1 MTLLA
6 NGFPATPSASNRNN
20 SHLDGQFGLLCSMLV
35 QNTPFF
41 FFNEQVLF
49 TILRYD
55 CNHFHA
61 VKIISYHLD
70 TFHTTAGGLQDFSF
84 TPEYV
89 KNGHHYFARMSSE
102 NEIYSFKKLR
112 NGFTRG
118 FT

>member
-1 MTLLA
+1 MDFLQLHWHPTVITRILT
-6 NGFPATPSASNRNN
+6 GN
-20 SHLDGQFGLLCSMLV
+20 SDYFVLCSFKTRL
-35 QNTPFF
+35 F

-61 VKIISYHLD
+61 VKIVSYHLD

-89 KNGHHYFARMSSE
+89 KNGYH
-102 NEIYSFKKLR
+102 
-112 NGFTRG
+112 
-118 FT
+118 